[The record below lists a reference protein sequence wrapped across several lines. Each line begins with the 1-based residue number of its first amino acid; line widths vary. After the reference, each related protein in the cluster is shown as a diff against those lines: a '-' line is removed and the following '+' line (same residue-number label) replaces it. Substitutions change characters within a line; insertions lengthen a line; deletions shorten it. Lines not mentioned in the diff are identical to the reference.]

1 MDDDL
6 LSTVVF
12 FSLGHRS
19 TNISDLVEIHTVCI
33 ESVNFLISSSPYS
46 DPPISCT
53 SQPKIKKSEL
63 KFFFLFL
70 GLSDCGVKSEC
81 TQR

>member
-46 DPPISCT
+46 DPTYILYLT
-53 SQPKIKKSEL
+53 TKNKKIQ
-63 KFFFLFL
+63 
-70 GLSDCGVKSEC
+70 V
-81 TQR
+81 